1 MKDNNQERNNIIK
14 FVQSIG
20 EKNYAKANESLK
32 KTIENKILNRIR
44 QQKNINIFTN
54 ER

>member
-1 MKDNNQERNNIIK
+1 MKNNNQERSGIIK

-20 EKNYAKANESLK
+20 EKNYAKANQSLK
-32 KTIENKILNRIR
+32 KTIENKILDRIK
-44 QQKNINIFTN
+44 QHKNINIFTN